1 MAKFRKLALF
11 FAAVLVSTVSFAA
24 GSILSVEG
32 GVYSRVTARID
43 ADAVPRPHCR
53 RAIKNI
59 QVSSS
64 AASIVRPLIRYFATL
79 LYPDHKV
86 QNNGRHCYPYEISL
100 DVNGP
105 KKPLHV

>member
-11 FAAVLVSTVSFAA
+11 FAAVEMFAFAAAAA

-53 RAIKNI
+53 RAIKNL

-64 AASIVRPLIRYFATL
+64 VTLIRYLAL
-79 LYPDHKV
+79 PRS
-86 QNNGRHCYPYEISL
+86 QNSKQYRRHS
-100 DVNGP
+100 NS
-105 KKPLHV
+105 